1 MQKQP
6 NSAYC
11 FVCGLENVAGVKVR
25 FYETASAAGT
35 PELLALFSGRH
46 CHHGYPGRV
55 HGGVLTGVL
64 DETIAR
70 AVTYVAG
77 VDVERWGI
85 TAELSTRFLHP
96 VPLETEVSARGRVL
110 TQNRRMFTGSG
121 EILLPDDT
129 VAVRAEGKFLKLPLS
144 AISGPELELPGW
156 RLYEDEEQQSAR

>member
-11 FVCGLENVAGVKVR
+11 FVCGLDNFAGVKVR
-25 FYETASAAGT
+25 FYETVSDDGAA
-35 PELLALFSGRH
+35 ELLARFAGQP
-46 CHHGYPGRV
+46 CHQGYPGRM

-70 AVTYVAG
+70 AINYGTG

-85 TAELSTRFLHP
+85 TAELTTRFLLP
-96 VPLETEVSARGRVL
+96 VPLETEVSARGHVL

-121 EILLPDDT
+121 EIYLPDGT
-129 VAVRAEGKFLKLPLS
+129 IAMRAQGKFLKLPLS
-144 AISGPELELPGW
+144 AISGEDVELPGW
-156 RLYEDEEQQSAR
+156 KLYQDED

>member
-11 FVCGLENVAGVKVR
+11 FVCGLKNVAGVKVR
-25 FYETASAAGT
+25 FYETVSDDGAA
-35 PELLALFSGRH
+35 ELLARFAGRP
-46 CHHGYPGRV
+46 CHQGYPGRM
-55 HGGVLTGVL
+55 HGGVLTRVL

-70 AVTYVAG
+70 AINCGSG

-85 TAELSTRFLHP
+85 TAELTTRFLHP

-121 EILLPDDT
+121 EIYLPDGT
-129 VAVRAEGKFLKLPLS
+129 IAMRAQGKFLKLPLS
-144 AISGPELELPGW
+144 DISGQDVELPGW
-156 RLYEDEEQQSAR
+156 RLYEDEE

>member
-25 FYETASAAGT
+25 FYETVSDDGAA
-35 PELLALFSGRH
+35 ELLARFAGRP
-46 CHHGYPGRV
+46 CHQGYPGRL
-55 HGGVLTGVL
+55 HGGVL

-70 AVTYVAG
+70 AIYYGSG
-77 VDVERWGI
+77 VDVKRWGI
-85 TAELSTRFLHP
+85 TAELTTRFLHP

-121 EILLPDDT
+121 EIYLPDGT
-129 VAVRAEGKFLKLPLS
+129 IAMRAEGKFLKLPLS
-144 AISGPELELPGW
+144 AISGENVELPGW
-156 RLYEDEEQQSAR
+156 KLYRDED

>member
-6 NSAYC
+6 NSAFC

-25 FYETASAAGT
+25 FYETVSAAGV
-35 PELLALFSGRH
+35 PELLARFSGRP
-46 CHHGYPGRV
+46 CHQGYPGRV

-70 AVTYVAG
+70 AINYGAR

-96 VPLETEVSARGRVL
+96 VPLETELSARGRVL

-121 EILLPDDT
+121 EILLPDGT

-144 AISGPELELPGW
+144 AISGSEVALPGW
-156 RLYEDEEQQSAR
+156 RLYGDKE

>member
-25 FYETASAAGT
+25 FYETVSASGAA
-35 PELLALFSGRH
+35 ELLARFSGLS
-46 CHHGYPGRV
+46 CHQGYPGRM

-70 AVTYVAG
+70 AINYGSG
-77 VDVERWGI
+77 VNVERWGI
-85 TAELSTRFLHP
+85 TAELTTRFLHP

-110 TQNRRMFTGSG
+110 TQDRRMFTGSG
-121 EILLPDDT
+121 EIYLPDGT
-129 VAVRAEGKFLKLPLS
+129 IATRAEGKFLKLPLS
-144 AISGPELELPGW
+144 AISGQDVELPGW
-156 RLYEDEEQQSAR
+156 RLYEDEE